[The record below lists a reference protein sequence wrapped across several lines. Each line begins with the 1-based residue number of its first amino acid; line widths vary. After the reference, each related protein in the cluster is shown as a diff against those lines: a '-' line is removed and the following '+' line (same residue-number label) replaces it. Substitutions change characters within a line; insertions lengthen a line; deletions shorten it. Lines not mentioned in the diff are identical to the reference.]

1 MELIGKLKEKVNQA
15 ESKEEVKN
23 ITEEAGFLLSDT
35 ELDKVAGGR
44 PDELGPG
51 EVMPIDILYH
61 VSDSAADMFASAE
74 PASADSSMDRYL
86 KH

>member
-1 MELIGKLKEKVNQA
+1 MDNKEMNKAPEN
-15 ESKEEVKN
+15 K
-23 ITEEAGFLLSDT
+23 AGTHLTDDDLNN
-35 ELDKVAGGR
+35 VAGGR

-61 VSDSAADMFASAE
+61 VADSAADMFASAE